1 MAEKEKIVANG
12 KDQKILQHDIEEI
25 DKKVEE
31 VQVLENLIKEQ
42 TVASKSFIY
51 VIIALLV
58 YLIFMVIPDLE
69 SVQQNSIEKIDKK
82 VTFMEN
88 DLNSILVQ
96 SERYK
101 KSTRVFTKDNQC
113 ASCHLSP
120 DYLLHNLLTK
130 YPSFSDVKSFMSVGH
145 QRYYT
150 MTTPIPD
157 AELQYIYRALQ

>member
-1 MAEKEKIVANG
+1 MAQQDKTVANG
-12 KDQKILQHDIEEI
+12 KDQKILQHDIEEL
-25 DKKVEE
+25 DKKIENI
-31 VQVLENLIKEQ
+31 QDLELAEKDQI
-42 TVASKSFIY
+42 VASKSFIY
-51 VIIALLV
+51 VIIALLI
-58 YLIFMVIPDLE
+58 YLIFMVIPD
-69 SVQQNSIEKIDKK
+69 IDEK
-82 VTFMEN
+82 VTYMEQ

-101 KSTRVFTKDNQC
+101 RSTRVFAKDNQC
-113 ASCHLSP
+113 AECHLSP